1 MKTHFTSYRSLACAA
16 VATLVLFASTLDLQ
30 ATDRAITLTEENG
43 TLSVSG
49 PNASDWNTPT
59 VRPFGESWELSA
71 VDSFLI
77 LRNEA
82 AWSEPSGNTFN
93 ALTKTAFLGTYY
105 IFSDDP
111 GPVPSDFLT
120 GADSTAISIP
130 YSEDAQGGNYLI
142 TFIDKGDAD
151 TNHNAPDG
159 GSTALFVGAA
169 SLLCFLR
176 KRATPKA

>member
-1 MKTHFTSYRSLACAA
+1 MKTHLASYRSLACAA
-16 VATLVLFASTLDLQ
+16 VAALALFVSSSSSQ

-43 TLSVSG
+43 TLTLSG

-59 VRPFGESWELSA
+59 VRSFGESWELSA

-77 LRNEA
+77 LRKEA

-93 ALTKTAFLGTYY
+93 ALTKTVFLGTYY

-111 GPVPSDFLT
+111 GPVPTDFLT

-142 TFIDKGDAD
+142 TFIDKGDVD
-151 TNHNAPDG
+151 TTHNTPDG

-176 KRATPKA
+176 KRSAGKA